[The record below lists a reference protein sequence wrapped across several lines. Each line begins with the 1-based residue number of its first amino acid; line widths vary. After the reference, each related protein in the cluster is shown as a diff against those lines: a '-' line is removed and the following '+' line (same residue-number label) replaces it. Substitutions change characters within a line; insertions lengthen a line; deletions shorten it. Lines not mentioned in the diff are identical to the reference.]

1 MRAIISASFLI
12 ALALA
17 AVIVI
22 ASDDGN
28 DRTVLKPKFVDWKKE
43 DAGSDDMNLH
53 LRVADALAKADGL
66 SEKAPI
72 PVPEQLLKEAQQAA
86 EEQKSM
92 PGVEDERMRKL
103 HLPASLEKMF
113 QQAKD
118 EQEVEKLTK
127 EGDQKLT
134 NIDAEKKAKIKAAAQ
149 KKVAAARAAQADKAR
164 ALKLL
169 SQVSHVAKPIKKV
182 AVAPQAVKTAQPVH
196 KAVVA
201 AKHVPAK

>member
-1 MRAIISASFLI
+1 VLKDEMHSYVEKVPATEVVDRAEQARRPMRAIISASFLI

-53 LRVADALAKADGL
+53 LRVADALAKADGTCILNINMNFLLLNRVLTGL

-127 EGDQKLT
+127 EGDQKVL
-134 NIDAEKKAKIKAAAQ
+134 KASDLLMKY
-149 KKVAAARAAQADKAR
+149 AD
-164 ALKLL
+164 
-169 SQVSHVAKPIKKV
+169 
-182 AVAPQAVKTAQPVH
+182 
-196 KAVVA
+196 
-201 AKHVPAK
+201 

>member
-1 MRAIISASFLI
+1 VLKDEMHSYVEKVPATEVVDRAEQARRPMRAIISASFLI

-53 LRVADALAKADGL
+53 LRVADALAKADGTCILNINMIFLLLNRVLTGL

-127 EGDQKLT
+127 EGDQKVL
-134 NIDAEKKAKIKAAAQ
+134 KAS
-149 KKVAAARAAQADKAR
+149 D
-164 ALKLL
+164 LL
-169 SQVSHVAKPIKKV
+169 MKY
-182 AVAPQAVKTAQPVH
+182 AV
-196 KAVVA
+196 
-201 AKHVPAK
+201 

>member
-1 MRAIISASFLI
+1 VLKDEMHSYVEKVPATEVVDRAEQARRPMRAIISASFLI

-53 LRVADALAKADGL
+53 LRVADALAKADGTCILNINMNFLLLNRVLTGL

-127 EGDQKLT
+127 EGDQKVL
-134 NIDAEKKAKIKAAAQ
+134 KAS
-149 KKVAAARAAQADKAR
+149 D
-164 ALKLL
+164 LL
-169 SQVSHVAKPIKKV
+169 MKY
-182 AVAPQAVKTAQPVH
+182 AV
-196 KAVVA
+196 
-201 AKHVPAK
+201 

>member
-1 MRAIISASFLI
+1 MHSYVEKVPATEVVDRAEQARRPMRAIISASFLI

-53 LRVADALAKADGL
+53 LRVADALAKADGTCILNINMIFLLLNRVLTGL

-127 EGDQKLT
+127 EGDQKVL
-134 NIDAEKKAKIKAAAQ
+134 KAS
-149 KKVAAARAAQADKAR
+149 D
-164 ALKLL
+164 LL
-169 SQVSHVAKPIKKV
+169 MKY
-182 AVAPQAVKTAQPVH
+182 AV
-196 KAVVA
+196 
-201 AKHVPAK
+201 